1 MAQVRTP
8 NETVIHTGIELEA
21 AVHKS
26 LFNWELPTLACSS
39 ARTDPGDDLLVEA
52 TIDGKAFRLAVTC
65 KLRPTVRDIEE
76 LAGRPKE
83 ALPLLATVRLT
94 DSLVAQCERLGVNC
108 LDLNGRLWIRAKG
121 MLIDRSGETKGTRYR
136 LAEPPANLF
145 SAKGSR
151 LARMLLSVPD
161 KTWTQNGLAD
171 LTGLSQGLLSRLL
184 RHAADEGWVQGAR
197 RDWRVA
203 DPDGL
208 LDAWVKADNWR
219 KRGVL
224 RQYSGLT
231 SDLRALAEALLRA
244 TPGDLAFTQWFAAS
258 LRFPY
263 TEPPVVSAYR
273 ERFPTDEELQSLGLR
288 EVSDGGR
295 LWIIAPRDAGIFQA
309 PRRVDGFPLVCDVQ
323 IYLDLLQVGLRGP
336 DQAEALREWEGFR
349 RP

>member
-1 MAQVRTP
+1 MPAARGPT
-8 NETVIHTGIELEA
+8 ETAIHTGIELEE
-21 AVHKS
+21 AVLKLLS
-26 LFNWELPTLACSS
+26 DWELPSFAC
-39 ARTDPGDDLLVEA
+39 APREVDTGTKLRAEA
-52 TIDGKAFRLAVTC
+52 TIDGRAHRFAVTC
-65 KLRPTVRDIEE
+65 KLRPTVREVEE
-76 LAGRPKE
+76 LAHRHKGTS
-83 ALPLLATVRLT
+83 PLLATVRLT
-94 DSLVAQCERLGVNC
+94 DSLVEHCKRLGVSC

-121 MLIDRSGETKGTRYR
+121 VLIDRSGETKGTRYR

-309 PRRVDGFPLVCDVQ
+309 PRRVDGFPLVCDIQ